1 MAEKKKGGFINR
13 LIMGTEKSEG
23 YARSTLPS
31 NRWELFW
38 DIFKGRFG
46 KLFLINVLVLLF
58 CLLVA
63 FLLFIVNN
71 ALSLYGSES
80 AFSQNIGIGYPAV
93 PDMADRRR
101 CQTTVLSGA
110 SHLPYG
116 RRGRHFRRRV
126 RHQKYGLDGRHIHCQ
141 RFLEGR
147 KTELFCSY
155 VHAFDLFRHI
165 LSGADVYRLC
175 KPAHRHGLGQ

>member
-46 KLFLINVLVLLF
+46 KLFFINILVLLF

-63 FLLFIVNN
+63 FLMLTL
-71 ALSLYGSES
+71 APLSTRT
-80 AFSQNIGIGYPAV
+80 AFSSV
-93 PDMADRRR
+93 PVDSMESPSRE
-101 CQTTVLSGA
+101 VS
-110 SHLPYG
+110 S
-116 RRGRHFRRRV
+116 
-126 RHQKYGLDGRHIHCQ
+126 
-141 RFLEGR
+141 E
-147 KTELFCSY
+147 
-155 VHAFDLFRHI
+155 
-165 LSGADVYRLC
+165 
-175 KPAHRHGLGQ
+175 

>member
-46 KLFLINVLVLLF
+46 KLFFINILVLLF

-63 FLLFIVNN
+63 FLMLILNN
-71 ALSLYGSES
+71 AMSLYGSES
-80 AFSQNIGIGYPAV
+80 GFSQNIGIGYPAI
-93 PDMADRRR
+93 PDM
-101 CQTTVLSGA
+101 SGLVEQIDLVVKQQLYLA
-110 SHLPYG
+110 LPICLMVAAVGISGGAYVI
-116 RRGRHFRRRV
+116 RNMV
-126 RHQKYGLDGRHIHCQ
+126 WT
-141 RFLEGR
+141 EGIFVANDFW
-147 KTELFCSY
+147 KGVKQNYFVVMFTLLIFSLI
-155 VHAFDLFRHI
+155 F
-165 LSGADVYRLC
+165 
-175 KPAHRHGLGQ
+175 